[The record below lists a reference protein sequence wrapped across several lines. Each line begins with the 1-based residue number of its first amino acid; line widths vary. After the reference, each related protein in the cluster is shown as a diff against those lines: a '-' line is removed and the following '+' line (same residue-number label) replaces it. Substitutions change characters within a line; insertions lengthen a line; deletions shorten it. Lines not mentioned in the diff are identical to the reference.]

1 MTPSPTLPARAVDAL
16 RRGDTIEAIKLLRA
30 SSGLGLKDAKDVI
43 DAFRRGGLPLPPRPP
58 DTGTSRAAADA
69 AEARHRV
76 EQHAV
81 VERMHTAAGFGLA
94 KATDAGDASH
104 FRDRPQG
111 VGGRSPGEVPRAGPP
126 LRWLALVALVAYVLY
141 SLFGRR

>member
-1 MTPSPTLPARAVDAL
+1 MTARQTLPASAIDAL
-16 RRGDTIEAIKLLRA
+16 RRGDTIEAIRLLRA
-30 SSGLGLKDAKDVI
+30 ATGLGLKEAKDVI
-43 DAFRRGGLPLPPRPP
+43 DGLRRGDLPLPPRPP
-58 DTGTSRAAADA
+58 DTGASRAAAAA

-104 FRDRPQG
+104 FRDRPHG
-111 VGGRSPGEVPRAGPP
+111 VGGRSPGEVPRSGPP

-141 SLFGRR
+141 SFLSRR